1 MVCTLSS
8 GRVDCNIPLSTTHF
22 CSNVSIERT
31 ESITLVIIL
40 DLIHLAVWSD
50 LPSFR
55 KHIYYLPTE
64 GNIVGVLE
72 VNLLEYVEA
81 IRC

>member
-1 MVCTLSS
+1 MVYTLYFSC
-8 GRVDCNIPLSTTHF
+8 GDCNISFSATYC

-40 DLIHLAVWSD
+40 DLIHLAAWSD
-50 LPSFR
+50 LPSFI
-55 KHIYYLPTE
+55 KHIYYLPAG

-72 VNLLEYVEA
+72 VNVLEDVEE

>member
-1 MVCTLSS
+1 MVSTLSFS
-8 GRVDCNIPLSTTHF
+8 HGDCNINFSRTHC

-40 DLIHLAVWSD
+40 DLIHLAAWSD
-50 LPSFR
+50 LPSII
-55 KHIYYLPTE
+55 KHIYSLPTG

-72 VNLLEYVEA
+72 VNLLEYV
-81 IRC
+81 

>member
-1 MVCTLSS
+1 MGEYQWSVHDILVVVITTYLLERQCLS
-8 GRVDCNIPLSTTHF
+8 NLS
-22 CSNVSIERT
+22 IDRT

-40 DLIHLAVWSD
+40 DLIHLAAWSD

-55 KHIYYLPTE
+55 KHIYYLPTG

-72 VNLLEYVEA
+72 FNILEDAE
-81 IRC
+81 